1 MSDAWRLLREHWRWW
16 LVPLLLTLLIG
27 VALALSVPNPEPVMP
42 LHYDLP
48 NAPPR

>member
-1 MSDAWRLLREHWRWW
+1 MSAAWTLLREHWRWW

-27 VALALSVPNPEPVMP
+27 AALAALAPDPEPTMP

-48 NAPPR
+48 TR